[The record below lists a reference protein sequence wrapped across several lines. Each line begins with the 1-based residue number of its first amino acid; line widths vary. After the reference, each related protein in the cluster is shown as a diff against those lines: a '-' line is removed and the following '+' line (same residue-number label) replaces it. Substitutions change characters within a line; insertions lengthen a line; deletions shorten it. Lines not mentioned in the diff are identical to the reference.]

1 MAKKVIVVGGGSPID
16 PDILKKL
23 HEAGASDV
31 VAVDSLSE
39 LEDREV
45 PEKIEVPTMEDIMVD
60 VKTREAARKKRLR
73 QMGRAQFKK
82 KNRRKI

>member
-16 PDILKKL
+16 PDIIKQL

-39 LEDREV
+39 LENREV
-45 PEKIEVPTMEDIMVD
+45 PKKLEVPTMEDIMIN
-60 VKTREAARKKRLR
+60 VKNKEAARKKRLR